1 MKNLIIGIVVL
12 LILISRQSIAQR
24 FIDYESAPI
33 YYAKAKP
40 ENKIEEFQIQ
50 LKANKSRLVHE
61 PKFGFLKSL
70 LRELGISEASQV
82 LVFSKSS
89 LQSHFVGPKTPRAI
103 YFNDSTFVGYV
114 NNPSGMIEMAVAD
127 NNRGISF
134 YTLDQSENLKP
145 EIQLQNNQC
154 LTCHGGPRSLGVPG
168 LMVRSVFTDNEGRLL
183 FSAGGNHTDH
193 STPLENRWG
202 GWYVTGHSGNQ
213 KHLGNFFL
221 KDKKRPL
228 HPDNTKGVNLNMLDS
243 FLDTDDYLQPGSDI
257 VSLMVME
264 HQIDVLNCITR
275 VIYEYKIGTVSN
287 ECAGLNTAVEDLVK
301 KLLFCLEAPLTNPI
315 KGGEAFK
322 KYFENSSEE
331 GTLGK
336 TLRQLNLKNR
346 IFKHSLSYMITS
358 DAFGNLPPEARKKVL
373 KRIMQIVQS
382 DQKLQGFEHL
392 QAADKNSIQELLKNM
407 IITEN

>member
-1 MKNLIIGIVVL
+1 MIKLMLRIFII
-12 LILISRQSIAQR
+12 LILLPTYINAQR
-24 FIDYESAPI
+24 FIDYEIGPI
-33 YYAKAKP
+33 NYSNSKP
-40 ENKIEEFQIQ
+40 DNKIEKLQAQ
-50 LKANKSRLVHE
+50 LSTKKKALINE
-61 PKFGFLKSL
+61 PRFGFLKSL
-70 LRELGISEASQV
+70 LKELKINEASQV

-114 NNPSGMIEMAVAD
+114 NHPSGMIEMAVAD

-154 LTCHGGPRSLGVPG
+154 LTCHGGTRSLGVPG

-193 STPLENRWG
+193 STSLENRWG

-243 FLDTDDYLQPGSDI
+243 FFDTDDYLRPESDI

-275 VIYEYKIGTVSN
+275 VIYESKIGTISN
-287 ECAGLNTAVEDLVK
+287 ECTGLNTAVEDLVK

-322 KYFENSSEE
+322 KYFENSFEE

-358 DAFGNLPPEARKKVL
+358 DAFENLPSEARKKVL

-392 QAADKNSIQELLKNM
+392 QAADKKSIQELLKNM